1 MVVIILHCIQVS
13 VAQSPGWEDLL
24 KKRMDTHSNILGE
37 YSNSPGEVHGPRS
50 LAGPITVHGVTKN
63 QTQWIS

>member
-24 KKRMDTHSNILGE
+24 EKRMDTHSNILGE
-37 YSNSPGEVHGPRS
+37 YSNSPGEFHGLS

-63 QTQWIS
+63 QTQWSS